1 MDTSLGHKSRIYYS
15 GYGYSKRR
23 CESVTTWFMKKFLPR
38 HHIDVTVNHRGMVR
52 EDALGYCDWIGT
64 SYNPRDFEIQLQ
76 SNMDEKFYIETLL
89 HELVHLRQWVQGTLK
104 MKSGKF
110 VWKGENVDHIDY
122 MNQPHEIEAFREE
135 GILYRRYMKEVRG
148 VTVQEPT
155 QYFPN
160 RLMGAV

>member
-1 MDTSLGHKSRIYYS
+1 MDTSLGNKSRIYYS
-15 GYGYSKRR
+15 GYGYSRKR
-23 CESVTTWFMKKFLPR
+23 CQSITDWFLSTFLPR
-38 HHIDVTVNHRGMVR
+38 HHIDVTVTHRGMVR

-76 SNMDEKFYIETLL
+76 SNMDEQCYTETLL

-110 VWKGENVDHIDY
+110 IWNGESVDHLDY
-122 MNQPHEIEAFREE
+122 MSQPHEVEAFREE
-135 GILYRRYMKEVRG
+135 DILYRRYMKEIYG
-148 VTVQEPT
+148 VTVCDPI

-160 RLMGAV
+160 RLLGLI